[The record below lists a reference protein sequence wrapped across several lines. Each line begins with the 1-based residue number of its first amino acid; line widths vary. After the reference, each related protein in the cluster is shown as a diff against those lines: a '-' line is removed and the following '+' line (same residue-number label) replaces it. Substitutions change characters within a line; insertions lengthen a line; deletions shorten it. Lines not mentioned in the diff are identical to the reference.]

1 MKSSKKIDIVY
12 VKKESP
18 LIISRIREGESFY
31 CNYGQLRDFLYGQIK
46 SQNENLEEGASPYSI
61 DTLKSKEQLKKI
73 KDPNANIFPYES
85 GKYIV
90 VTMSFIFDRW
100 TDGSIA
106 SGPFGVAKTKINLK
120 DKGDIIPATFTSDD
134 VKSGA
139 YKANI
144 DLEGILD
151 LCDAIFYDV
160 DLVIYG
166 EGIQYFKGNIEYSV
180 STFQELKTLGDA
192 DLNAYIPEG
201 DPCVNPRTKYQ
212 EATGL
217 TLEDVNPVIYHI
229 NFNGT
234 KRTI

>member
-18 LIISRIREGESFY
+18 LIVSIIREGESFY
-31 CNYGQLRDFLYGQIK
+31 CNYGEINDTTYKLIK
-46 SQNENLEEGASPYSI
+46 SQNLEEGASPAAI
-61 DTLKSKEQLKKI
+61 DILKSKEQLKKI

-90 VTMSFIFDRW
+90 VTISFIFDRW

-106 SGPFGVAKTKINLK
+106 SGPSGVAKTKINLK

-139 YKANI
+139 YKANV
-144 DLEGILD
+144 DVELLN

-160 DLVIYG
+160 DLLIYG
-166 EGIQYFKGNIEYSV
+166 DGLQYFKGNIEYSV

-201 DPCVNPRTKYQ
+201 DPCVNPRTKYE

-217 TLEDVNPVIYHI
+217 TLEKQNPVIYHI

-234 KRTI
+234 KRAFL

>member
-18 LIISRIREGESFY
+18 LIVSIIREEESFY
-31 CNYGQLRDFLYGQIK
+31 CNYGEINDTIYKLIK
-46 SQNENLEEGASPYSI
+46 SQNLEEGASPAAI

-90 VTMSFIFDRW
+90 VTISFIFDRW

-106 SGPFGVAKTKINLK
+106 SGPSGVAKTKINLK

-139 YKANI
+139 YKANV
-144 DLEGILD
+144 DVEILN

-160 DLVIYG
+160 DLLIYG
-166 EGIQYFKGNIEYSV
+166 DGLQYFKGNIEYSV
-180 STFQELKTLGDA
+180 STFQESKTLGDA

-201 DPCVNPRTKYQ
+201 DPCVNPRTKYE

-217 TLEDVNPVIYHI
+217 TLEKENPLIYHI

-234 KRTI
+234 KRAFF